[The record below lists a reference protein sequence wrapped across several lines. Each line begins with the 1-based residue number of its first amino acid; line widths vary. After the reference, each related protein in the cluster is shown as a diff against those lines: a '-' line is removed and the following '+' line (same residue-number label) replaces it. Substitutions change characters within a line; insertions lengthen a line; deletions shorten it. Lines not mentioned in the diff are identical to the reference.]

1 MDGIIFIQQ
10 FTKNYSSPTVYNI
23 LIGLSIILLMS
34 TFIVKKDMAI
44 FSCALGGLLT
54 FAIGLALI
62 ITPSIHLYY
71 QVLLEDNIDIKEFS
85 QKYEI
90 VEQQGIS
97 YIIREKQ
104 NGDN

>member
-10 FTKNYSSPTVYNI
+10 FTKNYNSPTVYNI

-44 FSCALGGLLT
+44 FSCAFGGLLA
-54 FAIGLALI
+54 FAIGLSLA
-62 ITPSIHLYY
+62 ITPNTHLYH
-71 QVLLEDNIDIKEFS
+71 QVLLENNIDIKEFS

-97 YIIREKQ
+97 YIIKEKQ

>member
-1 MDGIIFIQQ
+1 MDGVIFIQQ
-10 FTKNYSSPTVYNI
+10 ITRNYNSPAVYNI

-34 TFIVKKDMAI
+34 TFIVKKDMHI
-44 FSCALGGLLT
+44 FSCAMGGLLA

-62 ITPSIHLYY
+62 IAPNTHLYY
-71 QVLLEDNIDIKEFS
+71 QVLLENDVNIKEFS

-97 YIIREKQ
+97 YIIKEK
-104 NGDN
+104 

>member
-10 FTKNYSSPTVYNI
+10 ITKNYNSPVVYNV

-44 FSCALGGLLT
+44 FSCALGGLLA

-62 ITPSIHLYY
+62 IDPQLYY
-71 QVLLEDNIDIKEFS
+71 QVLLENNIDIKEFS

-97 YIIREKQ
+97 YIIKEKQ

>member
-10 FTKNYSSPTVYNI
+10 ITKNYSSPTVYNI

-44 FSCALGGLLT
+44 FGCALGGLLA
-54 FAIGLALI
+54 FAIGLALA
-62 ITPSIHLYY
+62 ITPNIPLYH

-97 YIIREKQ
+97 YIIKEKQ